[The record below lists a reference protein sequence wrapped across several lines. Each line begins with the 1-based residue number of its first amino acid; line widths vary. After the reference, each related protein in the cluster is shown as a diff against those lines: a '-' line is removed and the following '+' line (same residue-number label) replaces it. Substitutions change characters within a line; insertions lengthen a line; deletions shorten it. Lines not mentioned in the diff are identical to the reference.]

1 MAFMKTKHSFR
12 SNFRVKG
19 VRTKSLF
26 QKFRCTQQVNIT
38 YTVKF
43 LLQTAVQ
50 YKKKAVQV
58 QLPIVPPP
66 QSAHTE
72 NVTCGVTWHVA

>member
-26 QKFRCTQQVNIT
+26 QKFRCTQEVNIT

-43 LLQTAVQ
+43 LLQTAEQ
-50 YKKKAVQV
+50 
-58 QLPIVPPP
+58 
-66 QSAHTE
+66 
-72 NVTCGVTWHVA
+72 